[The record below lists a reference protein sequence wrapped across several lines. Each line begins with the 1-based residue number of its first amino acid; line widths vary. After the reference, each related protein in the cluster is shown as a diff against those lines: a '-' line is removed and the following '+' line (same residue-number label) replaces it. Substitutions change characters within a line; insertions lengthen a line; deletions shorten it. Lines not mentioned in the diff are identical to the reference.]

1 MDLIKELHAQA
12 DIIRNKSAYYGEIE
26 IKPLTVGQYFQIAPL
41 LASIQI
47 IGEVTQENL
56 HELVLPQI
64 EKYKVALKEIF
75 DILFKTDIE
84 ELHPID
90 LYNLLGIINM
100 QMDHSNFSQAITFLS
115 TLSRNRTT
123 DLIANQKR
131 LNEQNS
137 SIQSTS

>member
-1 MDLIKELHAQA
+1 MNLIKELQQQA
-12 DIIRNKSAYYGEIE
+12 DIIIGKSAYYRDIE
-26 IKPLTVGQYFQIAPL
+26 IKPITVGQYFQIAPL
-41 LASIQI
+41 LAAIQFE
-47 IGEVTQENL
+47 GEVTPENV

-64 EKYKVALKEIF
+64 EKYKDALKDIF

-90 LYNLLGIINM
+90 LYNLLGIVNM
-100 QMDHSNFSQAITFLS
+100 QMRHEDFIGAITFLS

-123 DLIANQKR
+123 DLIANQQK

-137 SIQSTS
+137 SIQ